1 MLIKEWRDAI
11 TEVGD
16 QQRLVASLRHSPYF
30 VMFQDQIDGW
40 DKRFG
45 TLQEGLSMMS
55 SVQRKWL
62 YLEPI
67 FARGALVE
75 YAQQFRQVWCDKA
88 GCRHFCMPAPPS
100 SPECDDNPATSLW
113 H

>member
-1 MLIKEWRDAI
+1 MQVTLIKEWRDAI
-11 TEVGD
+11 TEVSD
-16 QQRLVASLRHSPYF
+16 QQSLVTSLRQSPYF

-40 DKRFG
+40 DRRLN

-67 FARGALVE
+67 FARGALAE
-75 YAQQFRQVWCDKA
+75 HAQRFRQVWWD
-88 GCRHFCMPAPPS
+88 
-100 SPECDDNPATSLW
+100 
-113 H
+113 